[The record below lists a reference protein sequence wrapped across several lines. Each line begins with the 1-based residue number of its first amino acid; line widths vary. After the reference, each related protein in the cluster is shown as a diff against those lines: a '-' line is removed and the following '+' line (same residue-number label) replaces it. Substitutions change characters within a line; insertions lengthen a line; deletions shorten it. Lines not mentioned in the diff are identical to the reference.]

1 VTEPPSPKMV
11 RLLMELR
18 GLGVTDSRVLGAMER
33 VPRDAFVPAAFRD
46 QAWENVALPIGQ
58 AQTISQPLVVALMT
72 QALEVGERH
81 KVLEIGTGSGYQ
93 AAILAKLCR
102 RVFTIERHRALL
114 REAEKRFA
122 ELKLH
127 NVTTRFGD
135 GSKGWPEQQPF
146 DRIIV
151 TAAAPAVPQVLIDSL
166 TEGGILVAPVGE
178 ERRDQQL
185 LRIGRTK
192 DGVVTE
198 DLGPVRFVP
207 LVEGLPRAAKPAEK
221 RH

>member
-1 VTEPPSPKMV
+1 VSESPSPKLV

-18 GLGVTDSRVLGAMER
+18 GLGVTDARVLGAMER

-72 QALEVGERH
+72 QALDVGERH

-93 AAILAKLCR
+93 AAVLAKLCR

-146 DRIIV
+146 DRIMV

-185 LRIGRTK
+185 LRIHRTK
-192 DGVVTE
+192 DGIVME

-207 LVEGLPRAAKPAEK
+207 LVEGLPRAAKPHET
-221 RH
+221 RS